1 MKFLFWFKVLFF
13 KLLSLV
19 ISLNIMAQVT
29 ERKRPEQ
36 WDDLILG
43 GRFLDRFE
51 KIPPNGELI
60 DSTWGAANVLPRYVE
75 NGIEDQEWS
84 YWGGNIVY
92 GKDQKYHMFVCRWSE
107 SSPKGHMEWPNS
119 TVVHAVCDNS
129 EGPFEVI
136 EEIGKG
142 HNPEIFQLQDGRY
155 IIYVID
161 GYYISEN
168 LGGPWEYG
176 QFEFDPR
183 DRPIIEGLSNLSF
196 AKREDGSYLMVCR
209 GGGIWL
215 SKDGLSSY
223 QQVTNERVYPPVDGR
238 FEDPVI
244 WKDHI
249 QYHMIVNDWLGRIAF
264 YLRSKDG
271 VHWKTDPGEA
281 YQPGI
286 TVYKDGVEE
295 DWFKYERLKIFQDG
309 LGRAIQANFA
319 VIDTLK
325 HEDKPDDNH
334 SSKNIGIPLTV
345 GRQIELLNKK
355 ITENTREILVMV
367 KAEPGFDPK
376 TDMDLSS
383 LRFGASEVVNF
394 GGGSVLLATQ
404 ERGDDLILIFEAE
417 GHAFNEDNFAGK
429 LLGKDAEGKLLFGYS
444 RLPWVNYLEPMLS
457 STRPRQIDQENIWEI
472 EVMNFG
478 QVSSEKTSLKFEVRI
493 EDEWQLYG
501 DAQVRTLNPFEKE
514 TVIILGNNGKSIKL
528 GDTCRVV
535 INNNTIS
542 HELFVLD

>member
-1 MKFLFWFKVLFF
+1 MRLGSFDKVLVFSF
-13 KLLSLV
+13 LIFVWSCEG
-19 ISLNIMAQVT
+19 MAQVVHR
-29 ERKRPEQ
+29 ERPEK
-36 WDDLILG
+36 WNELVLG
-43 GRFLDRFE
+43 GRFLDRFD
-51 KIPPNGELI
+51 KISPIGELV
-60 DSTWGAANVLPRYVE
+60 DSVWGAANVIPRYME
-75 NGIEDQEWS
+75 NGIEDKEWS

-92 GKDQKYHMFVCRWSE
+92 GKDQKYHLFICRWPE
-107 SSPKGHMEWPNS
+107 SSSKGHMEWPNS

-129 EGPFEVI
+129 EGPFEVV

-142 HNPEIFQLQDGRY
+142 HNPEIFQLQDGRF

-196 AKREDGSYLMVCR
+196 ARREDGSYLMVCR

-223 QQVTNERVYPPVDGR
+223 QQLTNERVYPPVDGR

-309 LGRAIQANFA
+309 LGRAVQANFA

-325 HEDKPDDNH
+325 HEDKPGDNH

-355 ITENTREILVMV
+355 ITENTREILVIV

-376 TDMDLSS
+376 TDMDFSS
-383 LRFGASEVVNF
+383 LRFGASEVINF
-394 GGGSVLLATQ
+394 GGGSVLLDTK
-404 ERGDDLILIFEAE
+404 ERGEDLILIFEAE

-429 LLGKDAEGKLLFGYS
+429 LLGKDAQGKLLFGYS

-457 STRPRQIDQENIWEI
+457 TTRPRQIDQENKWEI

-478 QVSSEKTSLKFEVRI
+478 QVSSEKTSLKLEVKI
-493 EDEWQLYG
+493 KDEWQLFG

-514 TVIILGNNGKSIKL
+514 TVIIMGNNGKSIKL

-535 INNNTIS
+535 INNNTKS
-542 HELFVLD
+542 QELFVME